1 MAYWFTDPFVKSL
14 LPLAGASSMRG
25 LSSSFGTPKIFMGPN
40 VLPEGMAI
48 GVTALDVFAGSCP
61 RKRAFL
67 VTDAFGEKS
76 AAKVAQALQVKGF
89 TTTIWNKAL
98 PEAPL
103 DNVRE
108 SGKAMTE
115 FEPDFIVAV
124 GGGSVMDGAK
134 AAWVHYERP
143 DIPHLGLISPFEP
156 LNLRKKARLAAI
168 PTTSGTGSECTS
180 VFVAHDP
187 EFHRKVPVA
196 CGELMPDFAV
206 LIPEFTMSMPPKLT
220 AGTGL
225 DVLAHAMDSAAITG
239 GNEITHALA
248 LTATDMV
255 FRYLPRAYRN
265 GQDHEARFRMLI
277 AASTAGIAFGQ
288 GGVALTHS
296 FGHSLGSLF
305 NIHHGIAVG
314 VFIPYALQFYQTV
327 TDQYLTLCKSLNVM
341 GRSKEES
348 LSRLVKK
355 VRGFLTELDIPLTL
369 KGLGISKGD
378 FKKNME
384 KLVIYTVEDIDS
396 YFSPRPMTAD
406 QCEKIFRYAY
416 EGKDIDF

>member
-1 MAYWFTDPFVKSL
+1 MSYWFTDPLIKSL
-14 LPLAGASSMRG
+14 LPLAASTSIRG
-25 LSSSFGTPKIFMGPN
+25 LSSAFATPKIFMGPN
-40 VLPEGMAI
+40 VFPEGIAL
-48 GVTALDVFAGSCP
+48 GATAMDAFVAKCP

-67 VTDAFGEKS
+67 VTDTFGEKF
-76 AAKVAQALQVKGF
+76 ALKVVKALEAGGF
-89 TTTIWNKAL
+89 TTRIWNKAL

-115 FEPDFIVAV
+115 FEPDLIVAV
-124 GGGSVMDGAK
+124 GGGSVIDGAK

-143 DIPHLGLISPFEP
+143 DITDLRTMSPFAP
-156 LNLRKKARLAAI
+156 LMLRKKAILAAI
-168 PTTSGTGSECTS
+168 PTTSGTGSECTN
-180 VFVAHDP
+180 VFVAHDS
-187 EFHRKVPVA
+187 EAHRKVPVA
-196 CGELMPDFAV
+196 SGELMPDFAL

-225 DVLAHAMDSAAITG
+225 DVLAHAMDCIPTSG
-239 GNEITHALA
+239 GSEITDALA
-248 LTATDMV
+248 LAATEMV
-255 FRYLPRAYRN
+255 FKFLPRAYRN

-296 FGHSLGSLF
+296 FGHSIGSIF

-314 VFIPYALQFYQTV
+314 IFIPYAFQFYQTV
-327 TDQYLTLCKSLNVM
+327 TDKYLALCKALDVKK
-341 GRSKEES
+341 GSKEKS
-348 LSRLVKK
+348 LAALVAKT
-355 VRGFLTELDIPLTL
+355 RSLFAELDVPLKL
-369 KGLGISKGD
+369 KDLGISKSD
-378 FKKNME
+378 FKKKME
-384 KLVIYTVEDIDS
+384 DLVLYTVEDIDS

-406 QCEKIFRYAY
+406 QCEKIFQYAY

>member
-1 MAYWFTDPFVKSL
+1 MGYWFTDPIIKGL
-14 LPLAGASSMRG
+14 LPLASASSMRG
-25 LSSSFGTPKIFMGPN
+25 LSSSFATPKIFMGAN
-40 VLPEGMAI
+40 VLPEGPAI
-48 GVTALDVFAGSCP
+48 GVTAVDVFADRCP
-61 RKRAFL
+61 RKRAFF
-67 VTDAFGEKS
+67 VTDTIAEKS
-76 AAKVAQALQVKGF
+76 ATKVAKALQAGGF
-89 TTTIWNKAL
+89 TTKIWNKAL

-108 SGKAMTE
+108 SGTAMTE

-124 GGGSVMDGAK
+124 GGGSVIDGAK

-143 DIPHLGLISPFEP
+143 DIPHLGMISPLEP
-156 LNLRKKARLAAI
+156 LHLRKKAVLAAV

-187 EFHRKVPVA
+187 EVHRKVPVA
-196 CGELMPDFAV
+196 CGELMPDFAILV
-206 LIPEFTMSMPPKLT
+206 PEFTMSMPPKLT

-225 DVLAHAMDSAAITG
+225 DVLAHAMDSAAIVG
-239 GNEITHALA
+239 GNEITHSLA
-248 LTATDMV
+248 LTATEMA
-255 FRYLPRAYRN
+255 FKYLPRAFRN
-265 GQDHEARFRMLI
+265 GQDHEARLRMLL

-314 VFIPYALQFYQTV
+314 MFIPASLQFYSPI
-327 TDQYLTLCKSLNVM
+327 TDNYLSLCKTLNIL
-341 GRSKEES
+341 GKSDKDS

-355 VRGFLTELDIPLTL
+355 VRGFLTELDIPVTV
-369 KGLGISKGD
+369 KDLGISKSD
-378 FKKNME
+378 FKKKME
-384 KLVIYTVEDIDS
+384 MLVLYSVEDIDS
-396 YFSPRPMTAD
+396 YFSPRPMTAE
-406 QCEKIFRYAY
+406 QCEKIFWYAY